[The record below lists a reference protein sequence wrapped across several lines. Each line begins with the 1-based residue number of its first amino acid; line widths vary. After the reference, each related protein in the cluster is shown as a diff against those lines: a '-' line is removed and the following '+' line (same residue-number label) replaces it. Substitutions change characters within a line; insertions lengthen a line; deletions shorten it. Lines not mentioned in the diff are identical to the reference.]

1 MKDRNGVEIQ
11 VGDVVKFSNSIIITG
26 TVIEV
31 GEDYYICDN
40 WSDGLG
46 NGVKWF
52 VQFAVEVISKANQPS
67 KTLTASPQQSLVA
80 LKAQAREEIQ
90 EVISKYT
97 SLINAAGGTFGVHV
111 SIYDARTM
119 NDYKPE
125 QLVDVNVTVII

>member
-1 MKDRNGVEIQ
+1 MLDKNGIEIQ
-11 VGDVVKFSNSIIITG
+11 VGDVVEFTDAVKG
-26 TVIEV
+26 TVSEV
-31 GEDYYICDN
+31 GENYYICND

-46 NGVKWF
+46 NGVKL
-52 VQFAVEVISKANQPS
+52 VKQFGVEVISKANQPS

-125 QLVDVNVTVII
+125 QLVDVNITVTI